1 MPSARVKK
9 LEHFTIL
16 YKWTINGAPHS
27 FSRKVTAKSIL
38 TNMRLNDEPS
48 DPTTTEQSLV
58 MMRMEWPALSAAAS
72 TMAPFATKLF
82 ASELYKRFEDGGQV
96 NLSKF
101 EAAVSKVLESS
112 MPRRQQARPSIKQV
126 HRVHK
131 ARVVA

>member
-48 DPTTTEQSLV
+48 DPTVSGV
-58 MMRMEWPALSAAAS
+58 PATGCSALA
-72 TMAPFATKLF
+72 
-82 ASELYKRFEDGGQV
+82 
-96 NLSKF
+96 
-101 EAAVSKVLESS
+101 
-112 MPRRQQARPSIKQV
+112 RQWLI
-126 HRVHK
+126 
-131 ARVVA
+131 